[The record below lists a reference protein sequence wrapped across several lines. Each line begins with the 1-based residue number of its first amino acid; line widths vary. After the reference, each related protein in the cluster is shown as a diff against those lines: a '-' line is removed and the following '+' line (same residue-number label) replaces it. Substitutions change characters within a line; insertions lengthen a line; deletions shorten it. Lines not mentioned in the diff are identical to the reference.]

1 MRRYIQVV
9 QTGMARIAFITG
21 LLGLIASAWIVS
33 ATLDILPAVFEG
45 ISIEWVVMTG
55 LAFDGLGVVL

>member
-1 MRRYIQVV
+1 
-9 QTGMARIAFITG
+9 MARIAFITG

-33 ATLDILPAVFEG
+33 ATLDVLPAVFEG